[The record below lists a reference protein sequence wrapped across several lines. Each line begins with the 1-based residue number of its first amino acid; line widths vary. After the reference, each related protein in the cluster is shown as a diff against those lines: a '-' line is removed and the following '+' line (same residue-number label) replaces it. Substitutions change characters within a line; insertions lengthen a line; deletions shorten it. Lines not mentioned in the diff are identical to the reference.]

1 MNMSMKQYESVKE
14 TPSHIIPDG
23 SHVYLPP
30 ASAIEKASFFAQSV
44 ANYKLI
50 HADESQQQ
58 QQKSKEQE
66 SILGVKDVDGQQG
79 KDADN
84 DDEVNN
90 IHPLALAS
98 ARLQTNGVSELS
110 KAINLASLVQS
121 NEYFAFSNI
130 IDPSLGGASHNNQQ
144 KTDAAQ
150 AHVPA
155 TDIENAQH
163 DPASVTDKNASAAY
177 AFASTTDD
185 DHNIN
190 EPILRSKF
198 ILKRKR
204 QQFQNSTSTLRQHY
218 KRLKVV
224 TAAQKVLDQRY
235 LQLRKR
241 WKLSAPEHGS
251 VVQAPVR
258 PNETVAI
265 DVDIYNQGQGPQGQ
279 GQNDNNSGNGS
290 GSGMM
295 NSNAME
301 GNREGV
307 MVSTLGKITRMVPR
321 YATIE
326 LAEHFDVS
334 DLLKVMKSG
343 VKDDDDGNK
352 NNTDAG
358 ATSTKKSGPSDTDM
372 DVDEDADT
380 DVEEE
385 STPTS
390 DTSESDISNK
400 ETTEAKPFMV
410 ADPTLGSIDL
420 ERFDPD
426 NVPMLTLYFQIEKS
440 STGFVHSV
448 ALSSVIQIDHD
459 ENSESEAEPE
469 SKDHQK
475 EKDEVQHIISTI
487 IRDKVRPNSDEKVI
501 QSLQHSLFCAN
512 VFDSIRKEVVKV
524 NNHNA
529 NATANSIS
537 KSKSSRTGSAEPGNG
552 IAPQQHLQ
560 QQQQPVWLS
569 SEMEDNFLP
578 PPSLMAGGDMSQK
591 GGGFDIAALSV
602 IHCHEGEV
610 KVQLNSEY
618 ALTVNLVDSKNSRE
632 MESASTNATNTA
644 NASASHSGS
653 QTKEEIHVLCR
664 LLLLHAQFVFHD
676 HHKRSGRR
684 DRDAA
689 DDMSESKKVDYSLG
703 ILQSATNIR
712 RNMLARKKM
721 AEESPSILQ
730 SCVALGGKVLFE
742 RQVRLVLEV
751 RISDAEC
758 SDVMISFMKYYYRI
772 RQTHGISCFYFL
784 MTAPDIMAREK
795 CSFHQISS

>member
-1 MNMSMKQYESVKE
+1 MKKQYESVKE

-30 ASAIEKASFFAQSV
+30 PSALEKASFFAQSV
-44 ANYKLI
+44 SNYKLI

-58 QQKSKEQE
+58 QQQQQQKSKEQE
-66 SILGVKDVDGQQG
+66 SIILGGKNEDGQQG
-79 KDADN
+79 KDKDADNDNHNDNDHN

-98 ARLQTNGVSELS
+98 ARLQTNGISELS

-130 IDPSLGGASHNNQQ
+130 IDPSLGASHSHSHSHSHTNQQ
-144 KTDAAQ
+144 KTDS
-150 AHVPA
+150 AHAHAPA
-155 TDIENAQH
+155 TNIENAQH
-163 DPASVTDKNASAAY
+163 AHAHANPASVTDKNASAAF

-185 DHNIN
+185 DHYIN

-204 QQFQNSTSTLRQHY
+204 QQFQSSSFTLRQHY

-258 PNETVAI
+258 PNETIAI

-279 GQNDNNSGNGS
+279 GLGQNDNNSGSASRSGS
-290 GSGMM
+290 VSGMM

-301 GNREGV
+301 GNGEGV

-326 LAEHFDVS
+326 LAEHFDVG
-334 DLLKVMKSG
+334 DLLKVMKG
-343 VKDDDDGNK
+343 GDPGTNGIKNQNQKGNE
-352 NNTDAG
+352 NQSNTDVG
-358 ATSTKKSGPSDTDM
+358 AASTKKSGPSDM
-372 DVDEDADT
+372 DVDEDVDADT
-380 DVEEE
+380 DVWGE
-385 STPTS
+385 TIPT

-400 ETTEAKPFMV
+400 ETTVAKPFMV

-420 ERFDPD
+420 ERFDPE

-459 ENSESEAEPE
+459 ENSDSESE
-469 SKDHQK
+469 SKYKK

-529 NATANSIS
+529 NANSIS
-537 KSKSSRTGSAEPGNG
+537 KAKSSRTGSAEPGNG
-552 IAPQQHLQ
+552 IAPQQQ

-578 PPSLMAGGDMSQK
+578 PPSLMAGGDMAQK

-632 MESASTNATNTA
+632 TESASTNATNTA

-676 HHKRSGRR
+676 HHKRSARR
-684 DRDAA
+684 DRDAEN
-689 DDMSESKKVDYSLG
+689 DLSESKKVDYSLG

-712 RNMLARKKM
+712 RNMLTRKKM

-751 RISDAEC
+751 RVSDC
-758 SDVMISFMKYYYRI
+758 GVF
-772 RQTHGISCFYFL
+772 
-784 MTAPDIMAREK
+784 
-795 CSFHQISS
+795 